1 MRNKFFFDLQL
12 SVRKVVIV
20 EWIVVY
26 KIVCSKVLVFL
37 MVMFVGVFMV
47 IGFIFYFFVIVDVLF
62 LQVLI
67 YLVGGFCFIFGFIL
81 LVVCGISL
89 FILLVMMVMVKSWGV
104 ISW

>member
-1 MRNKFFFDLQL
+1 M
-12 SVRKVVIV
+12 VIV

-62 LQVLI
+62 L
-67 YLVGGFCFIFGFIL
+67 
-81 LVVCGISL
+81 
-89 FILLVMMVMVKSWGV
+89 
-104 ISW
+104 

>member
-20 EWIVVY
+20 ERIVVY
-26 KIVCSKVLVFL
+26 KIVCSKVSVFL
-37 MVMFVGVFMV
+37 MVMFAGVFMV
-47 IGFIFYFFVIVDVLF
+47 IGFIFYFSVIVDVLF

-67 YLVGGFCFIFGFIL
+67 YLVGGFCFVFGFIL
-81 LVVCGISL
+81 LAVCGISL
-89 FILLVMMVMVKSWGV
+89 FILLVMTVMVKSWGV

>member
-67 YLVGGFCFIFGFIL
+67 YLVGGFCFVFGFIL

>member
-12 SVRKVVIV
+12 SVRKAVIV

-67 YLVGGFCFIFGFIL
+67 YLVGGFCFVFGFIL